1 MKGRVSIVRPTRNSA
16 EFLEKSLKTIK
27 LQSYR
32 DIETIIVDGNSRDT
46 TLAISKKYHC
56 RIINFIPKVKMGLFD
71 APYKRNL
78 GMDKAT
84 GEYVY
89 WMDADMELP
98 KNLIR
103 EAVALC
109 KKRYDAVVL
118 PEDSFGIGIWAAAKN
133 LERRCYWNDNTVECA
148 RFYKKSVWKSIGG
161 FDESLGA
168 GGDDLDL
175 AQKLLEK
182 GYRVGRT
189 KSIVRHNEG
198 NLTFVKLYKKKFMYG
213 REIINYF
220 FKRPKSS
227 FISYFPLRPAY
238 VRNWKLML
246 KHPHITLVFVF
257 MRIVEYI
264 AGLAGVIYSIFEGR
278 V

>member
-1 MKGRVSIVRPTRNSA
+1 MKGRVSIVIPTRNSA

-27 LQSYR
+27 SQSYR
-32 DIETIIVDGNSRDT
+32 DIETIIVDGSSKDA
-46 TLAISKKYHC
+46 TLSISKKYRC

-78 GMDKAT
+78 GMDRAT

-98 KNLIR
+98 KDLVR

-109 KKRYDAVVL
+109 KKGYDAVVL

-133 LERRCYWNDNTVECA
+133 LERRCYWNDSTVECA

-175 AQKLLEK
+175 AQKLLKK
-182 GYRVGRT
+182 GYKVGRT

-198 NLTFVKLYKKKFMYG
+198 NLTLKKLYKKKFMYG
-213 REIINYF
+213 REMLNYF
-220 FKRPKSS
+220 VKRPKSS

-238 VRNWKLML
+238 IRNWRLML
-246 KHPHITLVFVF
+246 KHPYTTIVFIF
-257 MRIVEYI
+257 MRGVEYT
-264 AGLAGVIYSIFEGR
+264 AGFVGLIYSFFER
-278 V
+278 RK

>member
-1 MKGRVSIVRPTRNSA
+1 
-16 EFLEKSLKTIK
+16 
-27 LQSYR
+27 
-32 DIETIIVDGNSRDT
+32 
-46 TLAISKKYHC
+46 
-56 RIINFIPKVKMGLFD
+56 
-71 APYKRNL
+71 
-78 GMDKAT
+78 
-84 GEYVY
+84 
-89 WMDADMELP
+89 MDADMVLP

>member
-1 MKGRVSIVRPTRNSA
+1 MKGRVSIVIPTRNSA

>member
-1 MKGRVSIVRPTRNSA
+1 
-16 EFLEKSLKTIK
+16 
-27 LQSYR
+27 
-32 DIETIIVDGNSRDT
+32 
-46 TLAISKKYHC
+46 
-56 RIINFIPKVKMGLFD
+56 MGLFD